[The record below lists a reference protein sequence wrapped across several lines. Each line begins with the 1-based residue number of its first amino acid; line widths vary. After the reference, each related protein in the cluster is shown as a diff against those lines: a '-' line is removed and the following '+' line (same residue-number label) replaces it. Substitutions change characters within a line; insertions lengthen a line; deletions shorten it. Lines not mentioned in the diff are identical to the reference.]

1 MVGESTPVG
10 LVLAAHPGQVRP
22 PRPGAGVRLIL
33 VTTPGDAELLRAVH
47 ADPDA
52 AVPNGG
58 GAVLAVRG
66 DTAVAAAGWT
76 AVEQGTSEL
85 VGVVTVAHERR
96 RGLGGLV
103 VAAAAG
109 AAARAGADLLWLRA
123 DTANAQRL
131 YVALGFEQ
139 ALGFGASGPQGWR

>member
-1 MVGESTPVG
+1 MTGEGTPAG
-10 LVLAAHPGQVRP
+10 LVLAAHPSQVRP
-22 PRPGAGVRLIL
+22 PRPGTGVRLL
-33 VTTPGDAELLRAVH
+33 VITTPGHAELLRAVH
-47 ADPDA
+47 ADPAA

-66 DTAVAAAGWT
+66 DIAVAAAGWT

-96 RGLGGLV
+96 RGHGRLV
-103 VAAAAG
+103 VAAAAA

-123 DTANAQRL
+123 DNAGAQRL
-131 YVALGFEQ
+131 YVALGFEETP
-139 ALGFGASGPQGWR
+139 GFEASGPPGWR